1 MVDCYVKC
9 CCVAAEEGQNRTEQ
23 NQNMRAFPTTTLDSS
38 LCSPHLFLNHHNPRN
53 LNLIL
58 ATNSASAPIP
68 SLCLP
73 RLFLLPH
80 LYCSSSSSSSNLD
93 LGGNENSD
101 AEEEEENELE
111 YGDGVCIEIEKLES
125 NSRRI
130 RSRIDIDAP
139 LQTVWNILT
148 DYERLADFIPGL
160 AVCQLLRKSDNFARI
175 FQVPFQFSLS

>member
-1 MVDCYVKC
+1 
-9 CCVAAEEGQNRTEQ
+9 
-23 NQNMRAFPTTTLDSS
+23 MRAFPTTTLDSA
-38 LCSPHLFLNHHNPRN
+38 LCSPHLFLNDHHPRN

-58 ATNSASAPIP
+58 STNSASAPISSP
-68 SLCLP
+68 CLP

-101 AEEEEENELE
+101 EEEEENELE
-111 YGDGVCIEIEKLES
+111 YGDGVGVYIEIEKLES

-130 RSRIDIDAP
+130 RSRIEIDAP

-160 AVCQLLRKSDNFARI
+160 AVCQLLQKSDNFARL

>member
-1 MVDCYVKC
+1 M
-9 CCVAAEEGQNRTEQ
+9 
-23 NQNMRAFPTTTLDSS
+23 
-38 LCSPHLFLNHHNPRN
+38 
-53 LNLIL
+53 
-58 ATNSASAPIP
+58 
-68 SLCLP
+68 
-73 RLFLLPH
+73 
-80 LYCSSSSSSSNLD
+80 
-93 LGGNENSD
+93 GGNENSD
-101 AEEEEENELE
+101 AEEEEEEEEEEEKELE
-111 YGDGVCIEIEKLES
+111 YGDGVYIEIEKLES